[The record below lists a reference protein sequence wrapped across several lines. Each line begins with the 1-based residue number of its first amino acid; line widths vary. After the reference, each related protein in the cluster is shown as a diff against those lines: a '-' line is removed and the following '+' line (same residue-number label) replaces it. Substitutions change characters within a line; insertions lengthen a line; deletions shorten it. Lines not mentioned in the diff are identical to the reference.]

1 MKKKLLV
8 GLSSLVLSLTVASSV
23 FAASY
28 WETETNQQ
36 NNNTWSQRD
45 ANGFVLGIG
54 DVAQGYIWD
63 IDDEDYVA
71 FYPKT
76 SGTRTIRL
84 NVPSNMDLK
93 FEIWDAARNK
103 VLDESISNKNGVG
116 GAESVTMYFSAQ
128 KYYILIDRVSKS
140 GAEGNTTNGYALSI
154 Q

>member
-8 GLSSLVLSLTVASSV
+8 GISSLVLSLTVASSV

-28 WETETNQQ
+28 WETETNEHS
-36 NNNTWSQRD
+36 NDKWAQRD
-45 ANGFVLGIG
+45 ANGFVIGIG
-54 DVAQGYIWD
+54 DVAQGYLWD
-63 IDDEDYVA
+63 YQDEDYIA
-71 FYPKT
+71 FQPKT

-84 NVPSNMDLK
+84 NVPSNMDLR

-128 KYYILIDRVSKS
+128 KYYILVDRVNYS
-140 GAEGNTTNGYALSI
+140 GADSNTTNGYSLSI